1 MGYLGERM
9 SRFLTGNRTIFRMVQ
24 KFRNLKIRNR
34 LVLLFIALALIPCVV
49 SVFFAYKN
57 SSDAIENK
65 ISTYSVQV
73 MNQVSQNMRRELDR
87 LQNDSVEI
95 AFSDTVQQTLTDFDR
110 LSEWEVE
117 KTKYVMRANLAKK
130 FFYLHD
136 VTDVLIYTREKQK
149 ISAYGDIGFSLNLR
163 QDYLKDYLQLLHDA
177 GGGVVWSPVNSDN
190 EYYLVKYAT
199 SAEQLNRSNGLL
211 LGRAIKSL
219 TEGDILGYLIIRIN
233 ESHLTNIYKDT
244 DIGSDAD
251 IFVIDANGLVISSRS
266 PRVPVSTVFPDAAM
280 VNKIGA
286 LKKTGQHVFPYVLDG
301 KEYLISFAP
310 IEGVDWY
317 VVSTI
322 PYAYLNSDSEKILVG
337 AIFIS
342 TSCFILAVFLSYFFA
357 ATILSPLRRLRKAMY
372 QAQQGNLS
380 ISVND
385 TYSDEIGE
393 VTQHF
398 NNMLNEINHLM
409 ENIKH
414 KENQK
419 RRAELRA
426 MQAQIN
432 PHFLSNT
439 LNIVKFLAKNQGAR
453 NIEEII
459 TSLIQL
465 FHVAVGKG
473 DDLITVREEIEY
485 VQNYINIQEYRY
497 LNKFQ
502 FHYEME
508 PDILDCLLPRLL
520 LQPIVENAL
529 IHGIGPME
537 GQGMVVVKGFL
548 YEQSVKFIVTDNG
561 VGIPEEKLKTLLS
574 GAERRQG
581 GIGISNVNER
591 IKMYFGAP
599 YGVTLESV
607 PDLYTTV
614 EITLPVVRKDGTF
627 IRGTLN

>member
-1 MGYLGERM
+1 M
-9 SRFLTGNRTIFRMVQ
+9 SRFFTGNRTVFRMVQ
-24 KFRNLKIRNR
+24 KFRNLKIRSR
-34 LVLLFIALALIPCVV
+34 LVLLFIVLALIPCVV
-49 SVFFAYKN
+49 SVFLAYKN
-57 SSDAIENK
+57 SRDAIENK

-95 AFSDTVQQTLTDFDR
+95 AFSDVVQQTLADFDR

-117 KTKYVMRANLAKK
+117 KTKYVMRDNLAKK

-136 VTDVLIYTREKQK
+136 VTDVLIYTREKHK

-177 GGGVVWSPVNSDN
+177 GGGVVWSPVNSAN

-199 SAEQLNRSNGLL
+199 SAERLNRSNGLL

-219 TEGDILGYLIIRIN
+219 TEGNILGYLIIRIN

-280 VNKIGA
+280 VNKIGSWE
-286 LKKTGQHVFPYVLDG
+286 KTGQHVFPYKLDG

-310 IEGVDWY
+310 IEGVNWY

-322 PYAYLNSDSEKILVG
+322 PYAYLNSDSEKILMG

-357 ATILSPLRRLRKAMY
+357 ATILAPLRRLRKAMY

-398 NNMLNEINHLM
+398 DNMLNEINHLM
-409 ENIKH
+409 DNVKH

-419 RRAELRA
+419 RRAELKA
-426 MQAQIN
+426 LQAQIN

-439 LNIVKFLAKNQGAR
+439 LNIVKFLAKNQGAH
-453 NIEEII
+453 NIEEIV

-502 FHYEME
+502 FHFEME

-548 YEQSVKFIVTDNG
+548 YDQSIKFMVTDNG
-561 VGIPEEKLKTLLS
+561 VGIPEEKLKTLLAENS
-574 GAERRQG
+574 GAGRRQG

-599 YGVTLESV
+599 FGVTLESV

-614 EITLPVVRKDGTF
+614 EITLPVVRKGETF
-627 IRGTLN
+627 PRGTLNAGD